1 MLPWSEIGVLDFPQE
16 IAGFYCAQILAPQG
30 TDLVKIE
37 PPCDACGQSEVN
49 T

>member
-16 IAGFYCAQILAPQG
+16 IAGFYCAQLLAPQ
-30 TDLVKIE
+30 DADFVKID
-37 PPCDACGQSEVN
+37 PLSDAWGQSEVN